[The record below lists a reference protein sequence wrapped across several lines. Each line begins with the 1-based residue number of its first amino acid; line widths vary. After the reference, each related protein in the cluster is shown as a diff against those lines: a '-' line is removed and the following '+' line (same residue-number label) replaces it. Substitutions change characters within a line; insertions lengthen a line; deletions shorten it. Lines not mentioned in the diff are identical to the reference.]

1 MGRATWGTTNL
12 GIQNKLYHS
21 CYRAMSGHYYNSS
34 MSNYIR
40 SSVSPF
46 LYFGNSGSTNSRMST
61 YVYNKGYVF
70 GIKLVNDSPSY
81 GTISVYRGSSAYV
94 TGTSTNG
101 GSTNSNNQFVSANH
115 TYLNIRFAVAA
126 GGQFNGWRSSANGG
140 GSLITTSTNYNAYY
154 TNADIYNRSVWYT
167 YTEAGTSSESTTLGY
182 GSPQFRACF
191 FYNSAV
197 VYYDDN
203 YTAITSPGI
212 YSNSDLSSGAPGNYY
227 YSTGTIVRY
236 WGGSSWSGPLQL
248 CPF

>member
-46 LYFGNSGSTNSRMST
+46 LYFGNS
-61 YVYNKGYVF
+61 
-70 GIKLVNDSPSY
+70 
-81 GTISVYRGSSAYV
+81 
-94 TGTSTNG
+94 